1 MPSSQPWLPS
11 PSSWPWKAE
20 AWRASWSRRSEWT
33 SPARPLREEEGGK
46 RPQDK
51 KEKEIPPEVAFSWP
65 SSRSHALSLG
75 KLKSDC
81 QLCAHSFITSSVTV
95 PFPLISAELL
105 NNNTKLL
112 SFSRKVYKSPALTV
126 KSFQTCNPVLLARC
140 YFDQV
145 LHKRDITAVDI
156 CSNWQANRCS
166 RPCDQSSLKAQHY
179 WICNNLFQLFH
190 TFLRRKFEKH
200 FFSAYFK
207 SHGELII

>member
-112 SFSRKVYKSPALTV
+112 SFSRKLFKSPALTV
-126 KSFQTCNPVLLARC
+126 KSFQTCNPVLLARR

-145 LHKRDITAVDI
+145 LTNETSLQLTSVLIDKQTDARGPVINFHWKLSTTGYVTTY
-156 CSNWQANRCS
+156 SSSFTLFLGGNLKSTSS
-166 RPCDQSSLKAQHY
+166 RHISSHMAS
-179 WICNNLFQLFH
+179 W
-190 TFLRRKFEKH
+190 
-200 FFSAYFK
+200 
-207 SHGELII
+207 

>member
-33 SPARPLREEEGGK
+33 SPARPLREEDSGK

-81 QLCAHSFITSSVTV
+81 QLCAHSFVTSSVTV
-95 PFPLISAELL
+95 PFPLISVELL

-112 SFSRKVYKSPALTV
+112 SFSRKLFKSPALTV

-145 LHKRDITAVDI
+145 LTNETSLQLTSVLIDKQTDARGPVINFHWKLSTTRYVTTY
-156 CSNWQANRCS
+156 SSSSTLFLGGNLKSTSS
-166 RPCDQSSLKAQHY
+166 RHISSHMAS
-179 WICNNLFQLFH
+179 W
-190 TFLRRKFEKH
+190 
-200 FFSAYFK
+200 
-207 SHGELII
+207 

>member
-95 PFPLISAELL
+95 PFPVVSAELL

-112 SFSRKVYKSPALTV
+112 SFSRKLFKSPALTV
-126 KSFQTCNPVLLARC
+126 KSFQTCNPVLLARQ
-140 YFDQV
+140 YLDQV
-145 LHKRDITAVDI
+145 LTNETSLQLTSVLIDKQTDARGPVINFHWKLSTTGYVTTY
-156 CSNWQANRCS
+156 SSSFTLFLGGNLKSTSS
-166 RPCDQSSLKAQHY
+166 RHISSHMAS
-179 WICNNLFQLFH
+179 C
-190 TFLRRKFEKH
+190 
-200 FFSAYFK
+200 
-207 SHGELII
+207 

>member
-33 SPARPLREEEGGK
+33 SPARPLREEDSGK

-112 SFSRKVYKSPALTV
+112 SFSRKLFKSPALTV
-126 KSFQTCNPVLLARC
+126 KSFQTCNPVLLARR

-145 LHKRDITAVDI
+145 LTNETSLQLTSVLIDKQTDARGPVINFHWKLSTTGYVTTY
-156 CSNWQANRCS
+156 SSSFTLFLGGNLKSTSS
-166 RPCDQSSLKAQHY
+166 RHISSHMAS
-179 WICNNLFQLFH
+179 W
-190 TFLRRKFEKH
+190 
-200 FFSAYFK
+200 
-207 SHGELII
+207 

>member
-95 PFPLISAELL
+95 PFPVVSAELL

-112 SFSRKVYKSPALTV
+112 SFSRKLFKSPALTV
-126 KSFQTCNPVLLARC
+126 KSFQTCNPVLLARR

-145 LHKRDITAVDI
+145 LTNETSLQLTSVLIDKQTDARGPVINFHWKLSTTGYVTTYSSSFTLFLGGILKST
-156 CSNWQANRCS
+156 SS
-166 RPCDQSSLKAQHY
+166 RHISSHMAS
-179 WICNNLFQLFH
+179 C
-190 TFLRRKFEKH
+190 
-200 FFSAYFK
+200 
-207 SHGELII
+207 

>member
-33 SPARPLREEEGGK
+33 SPARPLREEDGGK

-112 SFSRKVYKSPALTV
+112 SFSRKLFKSPALTV
-126 KSFQTCNPVLLARC
+126 KSFQTCNPVLLARR

-145 LHKRDITAVDI
+145 LTNETSLQLTSVLIDKQTDARGPVINFHWKLSTTGYVTTY
-156 CSNWQANRCS
+156 SSSFTLFLGGNLKSTSS
-166 RPCDQSSLKAQHY
+166 RHISSHMAS
-179 WICNNLFQLFH
+179 C
-190 TFLRRKFEKH
+190 
-200 FFSAYFK
+200 
-207 SHGELII
+207 

>member
-65 SSRSHALSLG
+65 LSRSHALSLG

-112 SFSRKVYKSPALTV
+112 SFSRKIFKSPALTV
-126 KSFQTCNPVLLARC
+126 KSFQTCNPVLLARR

-145 LHKRDITAVDI
+145 LTNETSLQLTSVLIDKQTDARGPVINFHWKLSTTGYVTTY
-156 CSNWQANRCS
+156 SSSFTLFLGGNLKSTSS
-166 RPCDQSSLKAQHY
+166 RHISSHMAS
-179 WICNNLFQLFH
+179 W
-190 TFLRRKFEKH
+190 
-200 FFSAYFK
+200 
-207 SHGELII
+207 

>member
-112 SFSRKVYKSPALTV
+112 SFSRKLFKSPALTV
-126 KSFQTCNPVLLARC
+126 KSFQTCNPVLLARR

-145 LHKRDITAVDI
+145 LTNETSLQLTSVLIDKQTDARGPVINFHWKLSTTGYVTTY
-156 CSNWQANRCS
+156 SSSFTLFLGGNLKSTSS
-166 RPCDQSSLKAQHY
+166 RHISSHMAS
-179 WICNNLFQLFH
+179 C
-190 TFLRRKFEKH
+190 
-200 FFSAYFK
+200 
-207 SHGELII
+207 

>member
-112 SFSRKVYKSPALTV
+112 SFSRKLFKSPALTV
-126 KSFQTCNPVLLARC
+126 KSFQTCNPVLLARR

-145 LHKRDITAVDI
+145 LTNETSLQLTSVLIDKQTDARGPAINFHWKLSTTGYVTTY
-156 CSNWQANRCS
+156 SSSFPLFLGGTLKETSS
-166 RPCDQSSLKAQHY
+166 RHISSHMAS
-179 WICNNLFQLFH
+179 W
-190 TFLRRKFEKH
+190 
-200 FFSAYFK
+200 
-207 SHGELII
+207 